1 MKVPLLIFAL
11 ISISRGRILPSGAIK
26 LSKIRTKSEPKGDF
40 AIFERNLRDLSSDSP
55 SSGLMK
61 VVRLAESIKQEMQ
74 SKNAE
79 IKSIKIGSNVGRKL
93 GVQNIAKVLEVAL
106 NSKDS
111 PQDFDGANGSRFQA
125 LPRKTPPG
133 DELKVGMNMAS
144 YMGDVSKMNAQAKKM
159 MKANLQM
166 DLKEAEN
173 QTNAMKAQS
182 ENMLKYVKKNQD
194 FYKEQMKASYL
205 AEEKAQAEA
214 SIKLKMQH
222 DALRERQRANE
233 LAQKNAQ
240 AQASSS
246 LKEPSENSSA
256 SPKPQS
262 LNANPNQS
270 QIPKAA
276 PMRAPV
282 KKNQQSSVGASS
294 NSAPMG
300 SETGKKDP
308 ELLKANLGLQTV
320 LRNYPYVPFIQ
331 DGPYYHAPM
340 ELQINTMPNP
350 NPRTA
355 MSPLSIEQLNL
366 SHQANFLSEFAKKA
380 NDVFVGKASRFQ
392 NDLDLDSF
400 KQLSTVQNLLH

>member
-11 ISISRGRILPSGAIK
+11 LSISLCRILPSGAIR

-55 SSGLMK
+55 SSGLTK

-111 PQDFDGANGSRFQA
+111 PLEFDGANGSRLKA

-133 DELKVGMNMAS
+133 FGAGIGMSAAS
-144 YMGDVSKMNAQAKKM
+144 SVRSVSKMN
-159 MKANLQM
+159 
-166 DLKEAEN
+166 KEAEEIIKANSEKNLKELEN
-173 QTNAMKAQS
+173 QANAMKAQS
-182 ENMLKYVKKNQD
+182 EKTVNDMKKRYDSVK
-194 FYKEQMKASYL
+194 ERMRASHL
-205 AEEKAQAEA
+205 AE
-214 SIKLKMQH
+214 
-222 DALRERQRANE
+222 
-233 LAQKNAQ
+233 KNGQ
-240 AQASSS
+240 AQVFSN
-246 LKEPSENSSA
+246 LKKPSENSNA
-256 SPKPQS
+256 SPKPQAMDS
-262 LNANPNQS
+262 NPNQS
-270 QIPKAA
+270 QIPEAS
-276 PMRAPV
+276 PNRVPV
-282 KKNQQSSVGASS
+282 KNNQSSSVGPNP
-294 NSAPMG
+294 NSVANG
-300 SETGKKDP
+300 SATEKKDP
-308 ELLKANLGLQTV
+308 QLLKANLGLQTV
-320 LRNYPYVPFIQ
+320 LRNYPYIPFIQ